1 MYRGPPEGQSSLA
14 EPVPVLSKSQPL
26 ELCGVWYCLPLE
38 QQSVCPGLRAAG
50 SSWNEMWGERE
61 RGEEGNERRWGR
73 VRDRGGETVH
83 GGVEEGRR
91 ETRKNS
97 AMQLQRGNLTR
108 RLSLVEGPV
117 LPGCS
122 HPGDLGAA
130 QRLNSPGRQMT
141 TE

>member
-1 MYRGPPEGQSSLA
+1 MYCGPPEGQSSLA
-14 EPVPVLSKSQPL
+14 EPVPVQSKSQPL

-73 VRDRGGETVH
+73 VRDRGGQTVH
-83 GGVEEGRR
+83 GGVEGRR

-97 AMQLQRGNLTR
+97 AMRCKEVISQEGRVWQRV
-108 RLSLVEGPV
+108 LSCLVVAILETSE
-117 LPGCS
+117 LLK
-122 HPGDLGAA
+122 D
-130 QRLNSPGRQMT
+130 
-141 TE
+141 